1 MDKILFLFA
10 HQDDECFIFSRIR
23 YEISM
28 GNEVYCIY
36 LTDGS
41 FYNISSSIRDQES
54 RNVLNDAGVK
64 TENIFFLGS
73 AHDIQDGSLIEE
85 IENAAALSL
94 NSINKIGIS
103 KLFCLSWE
111 GGHHDHDAS
120 HLVAL
125 SIGKKLD
132 ILDNMFQYSMYNG
145 AGVPW
150 RFFRV
155 MAPLK
160 ENGKSISRELPFRE
174 AFNNLS
180 LCFKYRSQRKTWTG
194 LFPEALVKF
203 LVFRREVM
211 QAVGIQRTK
220 EKPHKGKLLYERMF
234 DVRFE
239 YFMEKTEDFRNRYIY

>member
-1 MDKILFLFA
+1 MDKVLFLFA
-10 HQDDECFIFSRIR
+10 HQDDECFIFFRIK

-64 TENIFFLGS
+64 AENIYFLGS
-73 AHDIQDGSLIEE
+73 AHNIRDGSLIEE
-85 IENAAALSL
+85 IENAATLSL
-94 NSINKIGIS
+94 NSVNKIGIS
-103 KLFCLSWE
+103 KLFCLAWE

-132 ILDNMFQYSMYNG
+132 ILDNIFQYPLYNG
-145 AGVPW
+145 SGVPW

-155 MAPLK
+155 MEPLK
-160 ENGKSISRELPFRE
+160 ENGRSITRKLTFEEVLK
-174 AFNNLS
+174 NL
-180 LCFKYRSQRKTWTG
+180 LICFKYKSQRKTWIG
-194 LFPEALVKF
+194 LFPEALIKF
-203 LVFRREVM
+203 MVFRREVL
-211 QAVGIQRTK
+211 QSAQVLRTK

-234 DVRFE
+234 DVKFE